1 MGVALFI
8 VYAMGILASGAI
20 SCRKANSREGF
31 SINNRNSS
39 AWLVGFSIVVSC
51 VGASATMG
59 TVGLAFSVGTPAF
72 WWLGSGA
79 LGLSVLTISL
89 ARKIRR
95 SHAIPLSEMVQ
106 DFFGSQARWIISLII
121 VVAWLAILAAQ
132 FTALKQII
140 AVLTGSSQASACM
153 LGAGLIAAH
162 TLLGG
167 QAGIIKLDK
176 WQGVILLFGLLLVIS
191 WLLGING
198 GALSEVRFEIVNR
211 EFSADRLIY
220 FLLIL
225 GGSYVVCPMLFGRLL
240 SARSE
245 QAAQKGALGAVLA
258 LFLVSAMV
266 VMIGL
271 LSKGLIP
278 AHTVPDQVLSTVLE
292 QVFPWWLTD
301 WRQLPLICNLIQVGG
316 YIWRGIIAWNKG
328 PAARAPH
335 KGYFRHQCEYIV
347 WGTKEKALKI
357 THDGPLSGCINVP
370 VSGVEPLN
378 CSDKRAIPQSQISE
392 RRGLFAAPF
401 ALVVHNFKKLFNT
414 GRDERIRTSG
424 PLLPRQ
430 VRYQAAPRPAYIHA
444 LLITFYEPIKQ
455 EAKLVF
461 R

>member
-20 SCRKANSREGF
+20 ICRKANSREGF

-79 LGLSVLTISL
+79 LGLSVLTIFL

-95 SHAIPLSEMVQ
+95 SHAITLPEMVQ

-140 AVLTGSSQASACM
+140 AVLTGSSQASACL

-198 GALSEVRFEIVNR
+198 DALSEVRFEIVNR

-240 SARSE
+240 SARNE

-292 QVFPWWLTD
+292 QVFPWWLSALVYLMLLSVLVSSAD
-301 WRQLPLICNLIQVGG
+301 SCLITAGVILSHDLLKRDSIISSRICVLGLCAAGLLLTMLGKDILGFLLMANDVYVCGVVGPVFVG
-316 YIWRGIIAWNKG
+316 IMLHRRKTCRRSIIIAAILLGGSLGLVASLTENAIFSYLG
-328 PAARAPH
+328 L
-335 KGYFRHQCEYIV
+335 G
-347 WGTKEKALKI
+347 
-357 THDGPLSGCINVP
+357 LSVGL
-370 VSGVEPLN
+370 SLLSVEPIAVA
-378 CSDKRAIPQSQISE
+378 KP
-392 RRGLFAAPF
+392 
-401 ALVVHNFKKLFNT
+401 KT
-414 GRDERIRTSG
+414 
-424 PLLPRQ
+424 
-430 VRYQAAPRPAYIHA
+430 PAC
-444 LLITFYEPIKQ
+444 
-455 EAKLVF
+455 
-461 R
+461 